1 MRDDVAKRF
10 DAWIDPVGCDTN
22 YKGSHPELLDLP
34 RPNPELANKRFLEQ
48 WEKWTRLT
56 PLALGKR

>member
-10 DAWIDPVGCDTN
+10 DAWIDPDGCDRDYT
-22 YKGSHPELLDLP
+22 GSHPELLDLP
-34 RPNPELANKRFLEQ
+34 RPDPELANKRFLEQ

-56 PLALGKR
+56 PLALGKK

>member
-22 YKGSHPELLDLP
+22 YKGSHPDLDIYL
-34 RPNPELANKRFLEQ
+34 RPDPDIAWKRFCEQ
-48 WEKWTRLT
+48 WQKWCELT
-56 PLALGKR
+56 PLALGKK